1 MTFSPA
7 PRLISDLVRGRW
19 APVAATG
26 ALCAS
31 VWLAGPPLLALRLQ
45 DRSTATT
52 ATVLSALDAAL
63 AAVQQEQRAP
73 LPTAELGAA
82 TARALARVRE
92 ALDAVPLSSTERVSY
107 LATLEALAAARRERA
122 SAGSAPRDDHAT
134 RTALETLALLQRL
147 QSAQV
152 QDLLRAETVQSA
164 RLRYSAP
171 RLVAGFA
178 LLAAAMAVLGARL
191 AVRRGVPVAPA
202 APVAPAK
209 PAESVP
215 PGHATE
221 LQQLRTTAE
230 SLREALRDL
239 TAVSVTDE
247 RGLIVEVN
255 DRFCQLTGYSREQLV
270 GRTHRFL
277 NSGRHPVE
285 FFRDLWETITA
296 GRIWRGKI
304 TNKAHDGRL
313 FEALVDIVPFIDA
326 HGTRR
331 YAAFSNELGATA
343 APEIVDSQLQIAV
356 QAAGFGIWEL
366 DVASRTLKW
375 DQRMFE
381 IYGLPPEKGISY
393 DQWRTAIVHDDLATT
408 EQQLHAAIASNA
420 AFDTE
425 FRINTPDGF
434 VRHIRAIAYVST
446 SGHGTAARVFGVN
459 WDNTSEKEMA
469 SYLRAAAENA
479 ESLNQQLES
488 AIERANTLAQ
498 ETALATVAKSEFLA
512 NMSHEI
518 RTPLNAIIGMSGLL
532 LDTSLS
538 IDQRELAETIST
550 SGDSLLGLINDIL
563 DFSKIES
570 GKLELEQRPFDL
582 RECVENALDVLGAK
596 AAEKHLDL
604 VGWIGPGVPDVVVG
618 DSTRLRQVL
627 INLIGN
633 AIKFTAAGDVLVSVE
648 LLGTNDAGQLRLHF
662 SVRDTGIGIPADRMD
677 RLFKTFS
684 QVDTST
690 TRQYGGSGLGLAIC
704 KKIVELA
711 HGRIWVESEVGQ
723 GSTFQ
728 FEISALAGETTTEQR
743 QLHTAPPD
751 LAGKRLLLIEPN
763 ATSRRVLG
771 ALAAGWGLT
780 LRATASPAEA
790 MQWLGRGEIFDLALI
805 ELHLPDTD
813 GLSLVRGIRA
823 LQQSNRLPVA
833 VLAPLG
839 SLGQTPPEL
848 GISAIVTKPI
858 KARALRD
865 AIRALASGSALQR
878 STRTSAS
885 GPEMLAH
892 DYPLD
897 ILLAEDNP
905 TNQRMATLMLGRMGY
920 RVDIANN
927 GVEVLTALATHPYN
941 VVLLDVQMPEMDG
954 LTCAKELG
962 KRYPKDGRPYLVA
975 MTANAMTGDRENCI
989 AAGMDDYV
997 SKPVRPH
1004 ELKRALVGAAEALSA
1019 RIARLGTS
1027 AATEPPAVGTPS
1039 PATGEPLTEHAEPSF
1054 FAAPSSAAPTVPP
1067 AMPAAPATAK
1077 PAEPPAAPLPVAAAP
1092 APANAVPAAPPR
1104 LVRKGDRESRR
1115 AKAAAAARAAL
1126 AAAEAEPA
1134 ATDVFDSS
1142 ALEFVLPPEP
1152 AEALAIARE
1161 MFDSF
1166 FHESSDRIVDLQRA
1180 AETADIETASRVA
1193 HRLKGACSMIGF
1205 REIEQLTATIE
1216 TDARSGKPADPDVVA
1231 RLTPA
1236 FEIARDISA
1245 KWVGELAQRAG

>member
-31 VWLAGPPLLALRLQ
+31 VWLAGPPLFGLRQQ
-45 DRSTATT
+45 DQSTPSTA
-52 ATVLSALDAAL
+52 AVLAALDAAL
-63 AAVQQEQRAP
+63 AALQQEQRAP
-73 LPTAELGAA
+73 SPDAELGAA
-82 TARALARVRE
+82 TARALAKLRE
-92 ALDAVPLSSTERVSY
+92 ALVDVPLSNTERVSY
-107 LATLEALAAARRERA
+107 LAALEILETAQREHS
-122 SAGSAPRDDHAT
+122 SAGAAPRDERAT
-134 RTALETLALLQRL
+134 RAALDTLALLQRL
-147 QSAQV
+147 QAGQV
-152 QDLLRAETVQSA
+152 QDLVRAKTVHAAQLRT
-164 RLRYSAP
+164 YAP
-171 RLVAGFA
+171 RLTAGFA
-178 LLAAAMAVLGARL
+178 LLAAAMAVFGARL
-191 AVRRGVPVAPA
+191 AVRRLAPA
-202 APVAPAK
+202 ASVVPAK
-209 PAESVP
+209 PAEP
-215 PGHATE
+215 APANNTAE
-221 LQQLRTTAE
+221 LQQLRTTVE
-230 SLREALRDL
+230 SMREALRDL

-255 DRFCQLTGYSREQLV
+255 DRFCQLTGFSREQLI

-277 NSGRHPVE
+277 NSGRHPPE

-296 GRIWRGKI
+296 GRTWRGKI

-313 FEALVDIVPFIDA
+313 FESLVDIVPFVDA
-326 HGTRR
+326 GGARR
-331 YAAFSNELGATA
+331 YAAFSTELGASV

-375 DQRMFE
+375 DQRMYE

-393 DQWRTAIVHDDLATT
+393 DQWRSAIVHDDLATT

-434 VRHIRAIAYVST
+434 VRHIRAIAYVSA
-446 SGHGTAARVFGVN
+446 SGHGTASRVFGVN

-532 LDTSLS
+532 LDTNLS
-538 IDQRELAETIST
+538 IEQRELAETIST

-604 VGWIGPGVPDVVVG
+604 VGWIGPGVPDVIVG

-633 AIKFTAAGDVLVSVE
+633 AIKFTATGDVLVSVE

-711 HGRIWVESEVGQ
+711 HGRIWVESEAGK

-728 FEISALAGETTTEQR
+728 FELPAHAGETTTEQQ
-743 QLHTAPPD
+743 QLHAAQPD

-865 AIRALASGSALQR
+865 AIRALACGSALQR
-878 STRTSAS
+878 SARTSAS
-885 GPEMLAH
+885 GAEMLAH

-927 GVEVLTALATHPYN
+927 GVEVLTALTNHPYN
-941 VVLLDVQMPEMDG
+941 VILLDVQMPEMDG

-962 KRYPKDGRPYLVA
+962 KRYPKDKRPYLVA

-1019 RIARLGTS
+1019 RVAHHNTTAG
-1027 AATEPPAVGTPS
+1027 AEPPAAAIPPS
-1039 PATGEPLTEHAEPSF
+1039 ATAEPVTEHAEPSF
-1054 FAAPSSAAPTVPP
+1054 FAAPATSA
-1067 AMPAAPATAK
+1067 
-1077 PAEPPAAPLPVAAAP
+1077 
-1092 APANAVPAAPPR
+1092 PAAPPATPPA
-1104 LVRKGDRESRR
+1104 V
-1115 AKAAAAARAAL
+1115 A
-1126 AAAEAEPA
+1126 PA
-1134 ATDVFDSS
+1134 ATAAKPAS
-1142 ALEFVLPPEP
+1142 PP
-1152 AEALAIARE
+1152 
-1161 MFDSF
+1161 
-1166 FHESSDRIVDLQRA
+1166 A
-1180 AETADIETASRVA
+1180 AE
-1193 HRLKGACSMIGF
+1193 L
-1205 REIEQLTATIE
+1205 
-1216 TDARSGKPADPDVVA
+1216 
-1231 RLTPA
+1231 
-1236 FEIARDISA
+1236 
-1245 KWVGELAQRAG
+1245 